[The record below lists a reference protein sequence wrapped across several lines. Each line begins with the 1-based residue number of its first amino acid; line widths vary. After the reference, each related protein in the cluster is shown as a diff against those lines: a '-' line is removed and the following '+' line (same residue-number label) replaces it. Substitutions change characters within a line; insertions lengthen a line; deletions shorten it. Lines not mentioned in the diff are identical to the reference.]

1 MSTMTVRK
9 LSVALDDST
18 AKAAAEAAARAGMSL
33 SAWLN
38 RAAENEL
45 AIGRGLAAVS
55 EWEAEH
61 GELTAE
67 ELAAADK
74 LLGRVLDGAARR
86 AS

>member
-1 MSTMTVRK
+1 MTVRK
-9 LSVALDDST
+9 ISVALDESV
-18 AKAAAEAAARAGMSL
+18 AAAAMEAAGRSGLSL

-55 EWEAEH
+55 EWEADH
-61 GELTAE
+61 GAFSDA
-67 ELAAADK
+67 ELAAADE
-74 LLGRVLDGAARR
+74 LLDRVLDGAARR

>member
-1 MSTMTVRK
+1 MTVRK
-9 LSVALDDST
+9 ISVALDESV
-18 AKAAAEAAARAGMSL
+18 AAAAMEAAGRSGLSL

-55 EWEAEH
+55 EWEAGH
-61 GELTAE
+61 GAFSDA
-67 ELAAADK
+67 ELAAADE
-74 LLGRVLDGAARR
+74 LLDRVLDGAARR